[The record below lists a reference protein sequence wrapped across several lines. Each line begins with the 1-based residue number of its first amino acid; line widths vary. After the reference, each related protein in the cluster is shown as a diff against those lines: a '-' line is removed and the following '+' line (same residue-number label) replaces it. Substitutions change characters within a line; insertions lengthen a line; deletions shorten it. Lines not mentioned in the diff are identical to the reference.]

1 MIEPDKRK
9 ALFLLHQEGM
19 TLREMSRRLKIS
31 RNTVRAVI
39 QQKGAL
45 PDTKRKDKLFIDPEL
60 LKRLYEECDGFK
72 QRVHEK
78 LVKEEGIEVTYST
91 LTRMLRALGIGRAQ
105 KTRCER
111 VPDEPGAEM
120 QHDTTVY
127 QVILGR
133 KRCRVIASL
142 LYLRYSK
149 RRYLRFYRTFNRFKM
164 KCFFHEALT
173 FWGYAAGR
181 CIIDN
186 TNLAR
191 LRGTGKDAVI
201 VPEMATFARQYGFVF
216 LCHEIGHANRKAGEE
231 RSFYTVETNFLPGRR
246 FQSLEDFNQQGFE
259 WSTVR
264 MYQRP
269 QSKSGL
275 IPAQAFEHERA
286 YLVRLLPHLP
296 APYRVHERG
305 TDQYGYASFDG
316 NFYWVP
322 GTKREDVKVLQ
333 YSEKL
338 KIYRGRELLA
348 EYPLPPD
355 GVKNKP
361 FSPKGFPK
369 PRYKPNNRKKPTEQE
384 ENRLRALGER
394 VGAYLDFA
402 LKPKGQGRHR
412 FVRKLFV
419 LAQQMSAPLFCQTL
433 ERAHKYRITRI
444 EIIRRIALLYLGQGV
459 EALPYVEVDESFRE
473 RDTYLEGRLTDD
485 PDFSPYDDLLEED
498 HG

>member
-9 ALFLLHQEGM
+9 ALLLLHQEGM
-19 TLREMSRRLKIS
+19 SLREMARRLGIS

-45 PDTKRKDKLFIDPEL
+45 PDTVRKDKLLIDPEL
-60 LKRLYEECDGFK
+60 LKRLYQECNGFK

-78 LVKEEGIEVTYST
+78 LVEEEGIEVKYST
-91 LTRMLRALGIGRAQ
+91 LTRMLRELGIGRAQ
-105 KTRCER
+105 KSRCER
-111 VPDEPGAEM
+111 VPDEPGVEM

-127 QVILGR
+127 QVILGD

-149 RRYLRFYRTFNRFKM
+149 RRYLKFYRTFNRFKM
-164 KCFFHEALT
+164 KCFFHEALL
-173 FWGYAAGR
+173 FWEYAAR
-181 CIIDN
+181 QCIIDN

-191 LRGTGKDAVI
+191 LRGTGRDAVI
-201 VPEMATFARQYGFVF
+201 VPEMAAFAKQYGFVF
-216 LCHEIGHANRKAGEE
+216 LCHEKGHANRKAGEE

-246 FQSLEDFNQQGFE
+246 FESAEDLNNQGFE

-269 QSKSGL
+269 VSKSGL
-275 IPAQAFEHERA
+275 IPARAFEQERA
-286 YLVRLLPHLP
+286 SLVQLPPHLP
-296 APYRVHERG
+296 APYLVLERG
-305 TDQYGYASFDG
+305 TDQYGYAACDG
-316 NFYWVP
+316 NYYWVP
-322 GTKREDVKVLQ
+322 GTKREDVQVLQ
-333 YSEKL
+333 YSDRL
-338 KIYRGRELLA
+338 KIYRERECLA

-355 GVKNKP
+355 GVKNKA

-369 PRYKPNNRKKPTEQE
+369 PRYQPSNRKKPTEQE
-384 ENRLRALGER
+384 EKKLRALGEG

-402 LKPKGQGRHR
+402 LKPQGQGRHQ
-412 FVRKLFV
+412 FVRKLFA
-419 LAQQMSAPLFCQTL
+419 LAQPMGASLFCQTV
-433 ERAHKYRITRI
+433 ERALKYRITRI
-444 EIIRRIALLYLGQGV
+444 ETLRRIARLYLNQGV
-459 EALPYVEVDESFRE
+459 EALPCVEVDESFRE
-473 RDTYLEGRLTDD
+473 RDAYLEGRLTDE